1 LAIRSFI
8 EVEIVLIAAVVA
20 IAVAAIQTIRV
31 SGPIVVATL
40 FHQELMVLVWATI
53 TEGIAPNV
61 TVVVV
66 AIVLIVVPGA
76 TVAAGATVVA
86 LDNDEPQ
93 SPMRSTT
100 DEEDPGKQK
109 WSTFPTKESDHEPDY
124 LSYSRERSAPEQRLF
139 LHCNTP

>member
-1 LAIRSFI
+1 M
-8 EVEIVLIAAVVA
+8 IAAVVA

-40 FHQELMVLVWATI
+40 FHQELIMAVWAAMA
-53 TEGIAPNV
+53 EGIAAGV

-86 LDNDEPQ
+86 LDNDGPQ

-100 DEEDPGKQK
+100 YEEDLGKQK
-109 WSTFPTKESDHEPDY
+109 WSSFPIK
-124 LSYSRERSAPEQRLF
+124 RI
-139 LHCNTP
+139 